1 MNVPRTAPLALAALL
16 SSVAIPVAGREASA
30 ATARR
35 QTATKTCSIPA
46 GTTRTCELRYPDAKK
61 FPRAR
66 YAGRAQLLLARRLRP
81 GERQPDLR
89 RVKFLFTGSV
99 RGGTVFRV
107 KVRNRNDARTAA
119 ARVRLRATTTH

>member
-1 MNVPRTAPLALAALL
+1 MNVPRTAPLALALL
-16 SSVAIPVAGREASA
+16 SSVAIVAGGAGALA
-30 ATARR
+30 AAPHK

-46 GTTRTCELRYPDAKK
+46 GTTRTCELRYPHAGR
-61 FPRAR
+61 FARAR

-89 RVKFLFTGSV
+89 RVRFVFTGSV
-99 RGGTVFRV
+99 RRGTVFRV
-107 KVRNRNDARTAA
+107 RVRNRNDAGTAA